1 MYYLLEGRPLHN
13 TKIVNIMHQHYA
25 STYKIVAA
33 LSSATSNWT
42 VIANV
47 VLFPDVLVAL
57 GASVVLVHARFTSS
71 LRQKVMVNNVS
82 FACKNN
88 VMLKV

>member
-1 MYYLLEGRPLHN
+1 MYYLLEGCPLHN

-57 GASVVLVHARFTSS
+57 GASVVHARFTSS